1 MHPSPI
7 SGQVTAR
14 AHRFRIEHGDKADA
28 LARAYANALLS
39 IGDTEEARMWKAV
52 AAIIG
57 RKPPRIAH

>member
-7 SGQVTAR
+7 TGQVTAQ
-14 AHRFRIEHGDKADA
+14 ANRFRAEHGDQADA

-39 IGDTEEARMWKAV
+39 IGETDEARRWKAV

-57 RKPPRIAH
+57 GKAPRTAH